1 MIKVFQICILFQLCI
16 HVSTNI
22 YAQKPREAAATYT
35 MVLSR
40 TSTMQETETLCI
52 EQARLKAIADAFGYS
67 ISETTVGSVSDQN
80 GKVNDAFNVLT
91 KTSVKGEWISDTA
104 PPKLEWKCENN
115 ELSVTAF
122 VSGKIRENSKEGK
135 TEVEF
140 YPCLPS
146 DYRIETVSFR
156 SGQTLNT
163 FFRSARKGYLSV
175 FYVDHTTSEAYRVF
189 PSPAYSSLDHLE
201 VNADQDY
208 VLFNRSYASQFAGYP
223 ATVDLTMELPADKS
237 QVLDEIV
244 AVYSPEP
251 YKKPMLSKP
260 SGENPLPKLRFDE
273 FNDWITNLKSL
284 NNQAVIKSVSLPVIK

>member
-1 MIKVFQICILFQLCI
+1 MLFITCLLI
-16 HVSTNI
+16 SLVPSI
-22 YAQKPREAAATYT
+22 GSFAQRPQDASATYT

-40 TSTMQETETLCI
+40 TSTMQETETMCI
-52 EQARLKAIADAFGYS
+52 EQARLKAIADAFGLS
-67 ISETTVGSVSDQN
+67 VSETTVGNVSDQN
-80 GKVNDAFNVLT
+80 GKVTDLFNVLT
-91 KTSVKGEWISDTA
+91 KTSVRGEWISDTA

-115 ELSVTAF
+115 DLIVTAY

-135 TEVEF
+135 TDVEF
-140 YPCLPS
+140 YACLPS
-146 DYRIETVSFR
+146 DYRTETKSFR

-175 FYVDHTTSEAYRVF
+175 FYVDHTTGDAYRVF

-237 QVLDEIV
+237 QVLDEII

-251 YKKPMLSKP
+251 YKKPLLSKP
-260 SGENPLPKLRFDE
+260 SSTQSLPTLSHKALE
-273 FNDWITNLKSL
+273 DWFTQLKS
-284 NNQAVIKSVSLPVIK
+284 NNKDAVIKSAKVSVGK

>member
-1 MIKVFQICILFQLCI
+1 MKRMLFITCLLI
-16 HVSTNI
+16 SLVPSI
-22 YAQKPREAAATYT
+22 GSFAQRPQDASATYT

-40 TSTMQETETLCI
+40 TSTMQETETMCI
-52 EQARLKAIADAFGYS
+52 EQARLKAIADAFGLS
-67 ISETTVGSVSDQN
+67 VSETTVGNVSDQN
-80 GKVNDAFNVLT
+80 GKVTDLFNVLT
-91 KTSVKGEWISDTA
+91 KTSVRGEWISDTA

-115 ELSVTAF
+115 DLIVTAY

-135 TEVEF
+135 TDVEF
-140 YPCLPS
+140 YACLPS
-146 DYRIETVSFR
+146 DYRTETTSFR

-175 FYVDHTTSEAYRVF
+175 FYVDHTTGDAYRVF

-237 QVLDEIV
+237 QVLDEII

-251 YKKPMLSKP
+251 YKKPLLSKP
-260 SGENPLPKLRFDE
+260 SSTQSLPTLSHKALE
-273 FNDWITNLKSL
+273 DWFTQLKS
-284 NNQAVIKSVSLPVIK
+284 NNKDAVIKSAKVSVGK

>member
-1 MIKVFQICILFQLCI
+1 MLFITCLLI
-16 HVSTNI
+16 SLVPSI
-22 YAQKPREAAATYT
+22 GSFAQRPQDASATYT

-40 TSTMQETETLCI
+40 TSTMQETETMCI
-52 EQARLKAIADAFGYS
+52 EQARLKAIADAFGLS
-67 ISETTVGSVSDQN
+67 VSETTVGNVSDQN
-80 GKVNDAFNVLT
+80 GKVTDLFNVLT
-91 KTSVKGEWISDTA
+91 KTSVRGEWISDTA

-115 ELSVTAF
+115 DLIVTAY

-135 TEVEF
+135 TDVEF
-140 YPCLPS
+140 YACLPS
-146 DYRIETVSFR
+146 DYRTETTSFR

-175 FYVDHTTSEAYRVF
+175 FYVDHTTGDAYRVF

-237 QVLDEIV
+237 QVLDEII

-251 YKKPMLSKP
+251 YKKPLLSKP
-260 SGENPLPKLRFDE
+260 SSTQSLPTLSHKALE
-273 FNDWITNLKSL
+273 DWFTQLKS
-284 NNQAVIKSVSLPVIK
+284 NNKDAVIKSAKVSVGK